1 MVAETV
7 GESTLRAE
15 FIDKTIKAIAL
26 REYVLK
32 DLCTVESSSAWTETY
47 YRETNTDP
55 TDITTGGGASVKIK
69 GVPRLSPFPFGQASW
84 TKVSGVNQK
93 YACEGLI
100 SYEDELMSNIS
111 VIQRTLLRVARA
123 PVLAVDSD
131 IAALMLASAGNVV
144 TISAGNEWD
153 SATVANRTP
162 ILDIL
167 NAIQEIRADNLN
179 VLNGNGYLCVNGRD
193 FTNLISNSQ
202 VINNPTFKSGV
213 MENGVVGEICGLKIK
228 VTESLEFGTPDKA
241 YVVIAKEAM
250 TWKTVVPLTT
260 MTIED
265 PGIKKTIRAWELG
278 QPQMVVPNAVCR
290 IDNTRK

>member
-1 MVAETV
+1 MADTV
-7 GESTLRAE
+7 GEQDLRAE
-15 FIDKTIKAIAL
+15 YIDATIKAIAL

-47 YRETNTDP
+47 FRETNTDP
-55 TDITTGGGASVKIK
+55 TDLTTGGGASVKIK
-69 GVPRLSPFPFGQASW
+69 GISRLAPFPFGQASW
-84 TKVSGVNQK
+84 TKVSGINQK
-93 YACEGLI
+93 YGAEGLI

-123 PVLAVDSD
+123 PVLAIDSD
-131 IAALMLASAGNVV
+131 IAAAMLASAGNVV
-144 TISAGNEWD
+144 TIAAGNEWD

-162 ILDIL
+162 IKDIL
-167 NAIQEIRADNLN
+167 DGIQLIRADNLN
-179 VLNGNGYLCVNGRD
+179 ALGGNGYLCLNGTD
-193 FTNLISNSQ
+193 YTNLISNSQ
-202 VINNPTFKSGV
+202 VVNNPTYKSGV
-213 MENGVVGEICGLKIK
+213 LENGVVGELCGLKIK

-241 YVVIAKEAM
+241 YIVIAKEAL

-260 MTIED
+260 MTIVD

-278 QPQMVVPNAVCR
+278 QVQVVVPNAICR